1 MFFRSGR
8 RVTKSSVAS
17 VSGSMASGEPAS
29 HKAQSLPPTLCT
41 EVLAGLASSAEP
53 MRARGSPVV
62 PKPGI
67 SMAPASLSCRRLRV
81 SAKRAAKVA

>member
-8 RVTKSSVAS
+8 RVTKSSVSS
-17 VSGSMASGEPAS
+17 VSGSMARGEPAS
-29 HKAQSLPPTLCT
+29 HRAHSLPPTLCT

-53 MRARGSPVV
+53 MRARGSATV

-67 SMAPASLSCRRLRV
+67 SMAPTSAS
-81 SAKRAAKVA
+81 